1 MQPPDPIE
9 PFAIPGAAGI
19 IRCRKA
25 GEVWILVQERDKP
38 GSPGE
43 TGLIE
48 IPAGKIRAF
57 ENVYACLRRE
67 IKEETGFEVTWIQGE
82 SESVSVRQ
90 NGYDVLSYTPY
101 ASSQNLLGNYPIM
114 VQAFLCEVD
123 GMPVERSNESR
134 HIHWIRILELK
145 TLLQDEPDRFYPMHL
160 ETLRRY
166 VAECERIAHTHER
179 HLEQTKT

>member
-38 GSPGE
+38 GSPCE

-57 ENVYACLRRE
+57 ENIYDCLRRE
-67 IKEETGFEVTWIQGE
+67 IKEETGFDVTWIQGE
-82 SESVSVRQ
+82 SESVSVKR

-101 ASSQNLLGNYPIM
+101 ASAQNLIGNYPIM
-114 VQAFLCEVD
+114 VQSFLCEVE
-123 GMPVERSNESR
+123 GVHVERSDESR
-134 HIHWIRILELK
+134 HIHWIRVLDLN
-145 TLLQDEPDRFYPMHL
+145 TLLRDEPDRFYPMHL

-166 VAECERIAHTHER
+166 VAEFDLIARTS
-179 HLEQTKT
+179 